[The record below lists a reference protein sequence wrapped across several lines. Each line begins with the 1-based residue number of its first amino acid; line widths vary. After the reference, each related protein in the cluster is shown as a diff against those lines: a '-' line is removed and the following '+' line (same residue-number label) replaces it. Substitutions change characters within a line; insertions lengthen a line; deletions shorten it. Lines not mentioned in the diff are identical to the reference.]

1 MRPPINLA
9 AHPFRNERLPTLL
22 FALGLVVLVGVSVE
36 HALVIRHLLPDRTS
50 ALHAEAAALEKE
62 VAELRAD
69 GARLRGP
76 GPDKLALERW
86 TRLKELVDRRSF
98 AWTGLMAR
106 LEGVLPHGV
115 RLVSIQPDWHD
126 GDLKLDLDA
135 VARDSEAGFALVKAL
150 DERPEFEDVY
160 PLSKDDAPE
169 AGEVRF
175 RYSMRYKPAAAP
187 IAVEALSQP
196 AADAAA
202 ADDEEK
208 P

>member
-9 AHPFRNERLPTLL
+9 ARPFRNERLPALL
-22 FALGLVVLVGVSVE
+22 FALGLVVLAGVTVQ
-36 HALVIRHLLPDRTS
+36 HGVVIRHLLPDRTS
-50 ALHAEAAALEKE
+50 ALHAEAAALEKQ

-86 TRLKELVDRRSF
+86 TRLKELVDRRTF

-106 LEGVLPHGV
+106 LEGVLPRGV
-115 RLVSIQPDWHD
+115 RLVSIQPGWEN
-126 GDLKLDLDA
+126 GDLKLALDA
-135 VARDSEAGFALVKAL
+135 VALDSEAGFALVKAL
-150 DERPEFEDVY
+150 DERPDFEDVY
-160 PLSKDDAPE
+160 PLSKDDGPE

-175 RYSMRYKPAAAP
+175 RYSMRYKPSAAP
-187 IAVEALSQP
+187 MTVEGLTQP

-202 ADDEEK
+202 ADDEEE